1 MKAKNYKLKYTLAKE
16 QLIKELSIRIGW
28 PAKIQN
34 NRSMEYEDKRI
45 TPEEA
50 IKVLRVI
57 LDPYDYPYGEKSKCY
72 QYDLEAINKA
82 IEALK
87 KQIPKK
93 PLHMHKNY
101 YCPICKEGGWILW
114 DDAIPNDMDNY
125 CGKCGQAID
134 WSD

>member
-1 MKAKNYKLKYTLAKE
+1 M
-16 QLIKELSIRIGW
+16 
-28 PAKIQN
+28 
-34 NRSMEYEDKRI
+34 

-57 LDPYDYPYGEKSKCY
+57 LNPYDYPFGEKSKCY

-82 IEALK
+82 IEALE

-93 PLHMHKNY
+93 PYDIVHCPLCKIEVELQPIDTEQVTYCLH
-101 YCPICKEGGWILW
+101 
-114 DDAIPNDMDNY
+114 
-125 CGKCGQAID
+125 CGQAID